1 MLSAVADALTS
12 LISMIGEVVSNIV
25 NAPANGVGGALHA
38 LLPLFAIGIAIAVFA
53 FAIRAVRS
61 IVWGA

>member
-1 MLSAVADALTS
+1 MLSEVASALTS
-12 LISMIGEVVSNIV
+12 LISMIGSVVTSITSSS
-25 NAPANGVGGALHA
+25 GALSA